1 MEEKRERE
9 SKRVI
14 LKSKNDGER
23 EEERKIVCERVRDRE

>member
-14 LKSKNDGER
+14 QKSKNDRER
-23 EEERKIVCERVRDRE
+23 EKEGKIV